1 MSTTPR
7 LMLVLGIATCLSLI
21 AKADEI
27 AFTTLPQPVQT
38 TVIRETHIVGPT
50 DVVRVARPTSGVY
63 AVTVRKN
70 PGQAVVYVNNA
81 GEIVQPVNAS
91 ATTQTI
97 VETTE
102 VPTLDTFVHNLD
114 SSRYQLIEKKENE
127 EVYLDR
133 QTGAKWRIKV
143 ERKD

>member
-1 MSTTPR
+1 MKKITT
-7 LMLVLGIATCLSLI
+7 LALAIGVTISLVPIARC
-21 AKADEI
+21 DEI

-50 DVVRVARPTSGVY
+50 DVVHIARPTSGVY

-133 QTGAKWRIKV
+133 QTGEKWRIKV

>member
-1 MSTTPR
+1 
-7 LMLVLGIATCLSLI
+7 MLVLGIATCLSLI

-91 ATTQTI
+91 AQPRSAGMASKLIRLI
-97 VETTE
+97 VLFDR
-102 VPTLDTFVHNLD
+102 V
-114 SSRYQLIEKKENE
+114 YQCPSKTS
-127 EVYLDR
+127 YSFF
-133 QTGAKWRIKV
+133 
-143 ERKD
+143 